1 MRRSTQTRFTNCNK
15 AMFSF
20 QKLKIEQFFFEFS
33 ALLRSLSRKRSLRTV
48 SAAGPTSRCLT
59 VQPSTDG
66 GYQTSFHT
74 FDKAFQ
80 PRFIFRLFDLV
91 SSSRSSSC
99 SIRNAV
105 SRTVCSRWR
114 DQNRAKKANI
124 PRALTDTQ
132 RLPGLVN
139 GCRLLY
145 GGELFA
151 WLPLANLSG

>member
-1 MRRSTQTRFTNCNK
+1 MRRSTQTRFTICNK

-20 QKLKIEQFFFEFS
+20 QKLKIEQFFFDCS

-48 SAAGPTSRCLT
+48 SAARPRSRCLT

-66 GYQTSFHT
+66 GYQTLFHT

-80 PRFIFRLFDLV
+80 PRFIFRLFDLS
-91 SSSRSSSC
+91 SSSRSSNC

-105 SRTVCSRWR
+105 SRTVSARWR
-114 DQNRAKKANI
+114 DQSRAKKANI
-124 PRALTDTQ
+124 PRALTMTQ

-145 GGELFA
+145 GGEFSA